1 MQADKDE
8 RRRSSSIIFISNF
21 ILQAD
26 TGVKSQ
32 WLHLDKKIQECIV
45 LIVACELTKREE
57 LILNFDMLL
66 HITSRY

>member
-1 MQADKDE
+1 MVAFRQ
-8 RRRSSSIIFISNF
+8 
-21 ILQAD
+21 
-26 TGVKSQ
+26 
-32 WLHLDKKIQECIV
+32 KIQGCIV